1 MTHEQAKIH
10 RHVATHELSEAE
22 SFGFF
27 SEPADYWKRRKRV
40 HRNQLQRER
49 GTPLVP
55 LALEHGFG
63 WWQVY
68 FEPSFGCPFEE
79 RIGAIGDGGKWVCD
93 PYKLRKQDGKPAPPC
108 LVYSVGSNGQ
118 ADFEQA
124 IHDDNSSACEVHTF
138 DMNPWEHYTKDSMPP
153 GMTYHVGAIGV
164 SGESYPRK
172 NPSAF
177 KEWMAQHHMG
187 WMVGSKKL
195 PDFAPARSIPDVVR
209 ELGHAGRVID
219 LFKIDC
225 EGCEYA
231 TVREWFGAG
240 VDIRQVMVELHWR
253 DKEMA
258 RDFHEFMRSMG

>member
-79 RIGAIGDGGKWVCD
+79 RIGAIGKC
-93 PYKLRKQDGKPAPPC
+93 
-108 LVYSVGSNGQ
+108 SVTSLAWCASSCT
-118 ADFEQA
+118 AD
-124 IHDDNSSACEVHTF
+124 
-138 DMNPWEHYTKDSMPP
+138 
-153 GMTYHVGAIGV
+153 
-164 SGESYPRK
+164 
-172 NPSAF
+172 
-177 KEWMAQHHMG
+177 
-187 WMVGSKKL
+187 
-195 PDFAPARSIPDVVR
+195 
-209 ELGHAGRVID
+209 
-219 LFKIDC
+219 
-225 EGCEYA
+225 
-231 TVREWFGAG
+231 TVALW
-240 VDIRQVMVELHWR
+240 
-253 DKEMA
+253 
-258 RDFHEFMRSMG
+258 